1 VREALTRSEGE
12 TEALA
17 AELASAFR
25 GGEVVLLSGELGA
38 GKTVFVRG
46 LARGV
51 GADPDE
57 VASPTFVLLTSY
69 PGRLTLHHADL
80 YRLSGRD
87 DNRALG
93 LEELPGPRGVL
104 AVEWAEKLS
113 SLPWDPALAF
123 RVSLEHAGEDT
134 RRVRIEKEAA

>member
-1 VREALTRSEGE
+1 MREAVTRSEAE

-17 AELASAFR
+17 AELAAAFQ

-57 VASPTFVLLTSY
+57 VASPTFVLLTRY

-80 YRLSGRD
+80 YRLAGNGD
-87 DNRALG
+87 DLDLG

-104 AVEWAEKLS
+104 AVEWAERLS
-113 SLPWDPALAF
+113 VHPWEAALAV
-123 RVSLEHAGEDT
+123 RVTLEHAGDDT
-134 RRVRIEKEAA
+134 RRVRIERAAA